1 MNRPTGTHLRVVL
14 GSITD
19 VEVDAVVTA
28 GNSRL
33 VGGSGVNGVVHAA
46 AGPELLRALRPLAPC
61 PAGSAVVTPAFAMVN
76 ARWVIHAGG
85 PRYAGPQ
92 DEPVLASAYTSALA
106 RADEVGART
115 VAFPSISTGVYGY
128 PEEEAARISVETLR
142 GATTDV
148 ETVLLVAFGRRTAVL
163 WERELEATR
172 TRVPCPH
179 DGSQTPQPP
188 RYPNALCGGCS
199 ERATDLVGLELDLF
213 NVSLSGG
220 FAARHVDDETLC
232 EQVTRDGRVLI
243 DGTVYLAG
251 EARFGGIVIQ
261 PMPS

>member
-1 MNRPTGTHLRVVL
+1 MNRPTGTNLRVVC

-19 VEVDAVVTA
+19 VEVDAVVTS

-61 PAGSAVVTPAFAMVN
+61 PAGSALVTPAFAMVN
-76 ARWVIHAGG
+76 ARWVIHAVG

-92 DEPVLASAYTSALA
+92 DEPVLASAYTSALV

-128 PEEEAARISVETLR
+128 PEEEAARISVEVLR

-148 ETVLLVAFGRRTAVL
+148 ETRRLADPPTAPLPERTVRGLQRARDRPGRPGARTVQRLAVRGL
-163 WERELEATR
+163 RDPPCRRPDA
-172 TRVPCPH
+172 VPAGDARRSGAHRRHGLPRRR
-179 DGSQTPQPP
+179 GSL
-188 RYPNALCGGCS
+188 R
-199 ERATDLVGLELDLF
+199 
-213 NVSLSGG
+213 
-220 FAARHVDDETLC
+220 RHRHPAD
-232 EQVTRDGRVLI
+232 
-243 DGTVYLAG
+243 A
-251 EARFGGIVIQ
+251 
-261 PMPS
+261 